1 MTHDKRTYR
10 IRGWDRTFENAASR
24 KVRMLSW
31 IANPNRH
38 DSGGYRRIMVLPD
51 GLLIYG
57 AWELIVQV
65 ASKMPVRGV
74 LANENGPLDA
84 EDLAAR
90 TGAPQSAFVRA
101 FEVLTDQKIG
111 WLEVVHYEHADST
124 SGQTGS
130 ILPAHPDEI
139 ALKGRGGAGRGGEG
153 TEGNRRG
160 GQGGVLMDVG
170 GEGGDF
176 HVDPDVL
183 ADTGKLLALFGQ
195 YAERGIVADCDA
207 DRLDFVAC
215 AESVLR
221 IENGNPAGLFAERLR
236 NWPTRRG
243 WVSHADEENA
253 ARRLRGVRGV

>member
-1 MTHDKRTYR
+1 MALT
-10 IRGWDRTFENAASR
+10 
-24 KVRMLSW
+24 
-31 IANPNRH
+31 
-38 DSGGYRRIMVLPD
+38 D
-51 GLLIYG
+51 GLLVYG

-90 TGAPQSAFVRA
+90 TGAPQAAFVRA
-101 FEVLTDQKIG
+101 FDVLTGAKIG

-130 ILPAHPDEI
+130 TLPERPAE
-139 ALKGRGGAGRGGEG
+139 AGQKGREGKG
-153 TEGNRRG
+153 TEGERKG
-160 GQGGVLMDVG
+160 GQGGVLTDVG

-183 ADTGKLLALFGQ
+183 GDTDKLLALFGQ
-195 YAERGIVADCDA
+195 CTEKGLVGKSEA

-221 IENGNPAGLFAERLR
+221 IENGNPPGLFAERVR
-236 NWPTRRG
+236 NWPKRRG

-253 ARRLRGVRGV
+253 ARRLRELGAG